1 MTGYTFNQ
9 LFDFTR
15 TTAGT
20 FVGSNGLIQTT
31 PASVNLLTFTQEFDN
46 AAWVKAGATVSANT
60 TIAPDGTATA
70 DKMVETATT
79 APHAVYQVFTYGA
92 GLVYAA
98 TVYAK
103 KAERN
108 WIYLGADT
116 AAAEAVF
123 FDLDTGTVGSQG
135 TGYVGSIT
143 NAGDGW
149 YRCTVITTQST
160 ALPPNF
166 LVVGLASANGTPSYA
181 GNGTSGAFIWGAQLQ
196 LGSTATTY
204 ARNNGGLF
212 PPRFEYDPVTLAPR
226 GILIEEQRTN
236 LLLQSN
242 AFTTGPWGVDAN
254 TDFTANSTAS
264 PDGAVNAWKMAA
276 KNGLVPNGPSQ
287 FFTKAASA
295 ITYTASI
302 FSKAAGYDW
311 LQIAVFDGT
320 NGNRYWFNVRTGA
333 VGTTSVIGTGFTGVS
348 ASVTP
353 APNGFFRCS
362 VISTSSTATSYFMY
376 IYPSALNGS
385 NGAGNASG
393 DGVFVYG
400 AQVEAGAFATSY
412 IPTVASQVTRTADV
426 CTISAPMFV
435 PWYNQGQGT
444 FVVDYRQGEGTTA
457 RSAAVAND
465 GTNNNTIELYVDG
478 STDATALPFY
488 GVYVGGAVQAALSF
502 AAASPNSNHKMAGA
516 YSTNDFAASVDGSS
530 VATDT
535 SGTLPTPTRLS
546 IGANGPAT
554 GSFTNGHIRR
564 VQFYPFRASN
574 NQLQALST

>member
-31 PASVNLLTFTQEFDN
+31 PASINVLTFTQDFDN
-46 AAWVKAGATVSANT
+46 AVWSKIGLGTGSPPTVTANAA
-60 TIAPDGTATA
+60 IAPDGTSTA
-70 DKMVETATT
+70 DLVAFNRGAGNAIGDRSTINALPTVVNGLTYVASIYIKAATG
-79 APHAVYQVFTYGA
+79 ADIGKQVAFRGVAGVGYQVITLTA
-92 GLVYAA
+92 DWVRISS
-98 TVYAK
+98 
-103 KAERN
+103 AE
-108 WIYLGADT
+108 LSSGT
-116 AAAEAVF
+116 
-123 FDLDTGTVGSQG
+123 TG
-135 TGYVGSIT
+135 
-143 NAGDGW
+143 
-149 YRCTVITTQST
+149 
-160 ALPPNF
+160 NF
-166 LVVGLASANGTPSYA
+166 ELASRGTISA
-181 GNGTSGAFIWGAQLQ
+181 DNQVSALLWGAQLE

-204 ARNNGGLF
+204 ARNNGGVF
-212 PPRFEYDPVTLAPR
+212 PPRFDYDPVTRAPR

-236 LLLQSN
+236 LLLYSEQ
-242 AFTTGPWGVDAN
+242 VDTAAWVKTN
-254 TDFTANSTAS
+254 VTVTANAASS
-264 PDGAVNAWKMAA
+264 PDGASTVDAIIPTTILNQHRVDVGTSITAGTYTLSIFA
-276 KNGLVPNGPSQ
+276 KPNGYG
-287 FFTKAASA
+287 FMWMRLGT
-295 ITYTASI
+295 
-302 FSKAAGYDW
+302 
-311 LQIAVFDGT
+311 LNAVFDLS
-320 NGNRYWFNVRTGA
+320 TGA
-333 VGTTSVIGTGFTGVS
+333 VSGLSGGVTAS
-348 ASVTP
+348 AV
-353 APNGFFRCS
+353 AYPNGWYRC
-362 VISTSSTATSYFMY
+362 VMTAAAVGNDVMRFNAQPTAAIADFVGDGTSS
-376 IYPSALNGS
+376 ILIW
-385 NGAGNASG
+385 
-393 DGVFVYG
+393 G
-400 AQVEAGAFATSY
+400 AQLEAGSFATSY

-426 CTISAPMFV
+426 CTISAPMFA

-516 YSTNDFAASVDGSS
+516 YSANDFAASVDGSS

-535 SGTLPTPTRLS
+535 SGTLPMPTRLS